1 MDSYSPWR
9 VGGQDSACNEL
20 CDSDRGHQVA
30 TRGVVVGALGSAG
43 EDHEFWGAGAHPWQV
58 QLHNV
63 PKCEEQRHY
72 IQVGEVAL

>member
-43 EDHEFWGAGAHPWQV
+43 EDHEF
-58 QLHNV
+58 
-63 PKCEEQRHY
+63 
-72 IQVGEVAL
+72 